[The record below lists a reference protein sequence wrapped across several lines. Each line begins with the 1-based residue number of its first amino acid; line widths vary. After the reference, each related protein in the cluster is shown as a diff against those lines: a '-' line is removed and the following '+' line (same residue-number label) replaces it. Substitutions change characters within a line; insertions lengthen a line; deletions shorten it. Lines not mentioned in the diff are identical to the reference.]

1 MPYIIIKYIDNKI
14 VRSWTNLKTAQVQ
27 RFAGCQEVL
36 EDVEHF
42 EEKKLVFT
50 FLKRGDETFGRNLQ
64 FVFFF

>member
-1 MPYIIIKYIDNKI
+1 MPYIVMKYIEYKI
-14 VRSWTNLKTAQVQ
+14 FQLWANLKTAQVW
-27 RFAGCQEVL
+27 RFTGCQEVL